1 MKLFFRN
8 ALFPL
13 RRDNFLQ
20 GVGFTRR
27 STRPF
32 IPPKLRTTESDVLG
46 RGGEAGLSGDVEQK
60 CGKMFVSSSHFFVE

>member
-1 MKLFFRN
+1 MTGENHGLFYKFSMVFISLLD

-20 GVGFTRR
+20 GGGFTRR

-46 RGGEAGLSGDVEQK
+46 REGRQA
-60 CGKMFVSSSHFFVE
+60 